1 MPNDI
6 NAASARKVIRQS
18 SLYTY
23 RACVRLRVCVCV
35 RIYSARMVIK
45 KNSPPARGQS
55 SRDMYNNDVGK
66 RFMK

>member
-1 MPNDI
+1 MQGDSAELTVYIPCVR
-6 NAASARKVIRQS
+6 ASA
-18 SLYTY
+18 
-23 RACVRLRVCVCV
+23 CVCVCV